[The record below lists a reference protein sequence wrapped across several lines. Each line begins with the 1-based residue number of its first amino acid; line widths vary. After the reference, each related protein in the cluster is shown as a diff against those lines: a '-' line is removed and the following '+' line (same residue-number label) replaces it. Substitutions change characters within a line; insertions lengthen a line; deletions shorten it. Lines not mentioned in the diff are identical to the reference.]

1 MLLFSPSS
9 KNILKVMEPWNND
22 SGEEEHNEQKENFHR
37 AAKGNEGI
45 PMTSVLFIEQTPNGK
60 YARRLRECEEKLAP
74 KTGYRVIF
82 FRGVEPCEAK
92 VEDSKCRKRNIL
104 YESVCLLCR
113 RREQEW
119 TACTFGRA
127 VGQLLKEQESA
138 EEHPDETDP
147 KFSLK
152 VVKVFQN
159 ALIRQA
165 TEAVKNKVEQYTA
178 I

>member
-1 MLLFSPSS
+1 M
-9 KNILKVMEPWNND
+9 
-22 SGEEEHNEQKENFHR
+22 
-37 AAKGNEGI
+37 
-45 PMTSVLFIEQTPNGK
+45 
-60 YARRLRECEEKLAP
+60 
-74 KTGYRVIF
+74 
-82 FRGVEPCEAK
+82 
-92 VEDSKCRKRNIL
+92 

-119 TACTFGRA
+119 TACTLGRA